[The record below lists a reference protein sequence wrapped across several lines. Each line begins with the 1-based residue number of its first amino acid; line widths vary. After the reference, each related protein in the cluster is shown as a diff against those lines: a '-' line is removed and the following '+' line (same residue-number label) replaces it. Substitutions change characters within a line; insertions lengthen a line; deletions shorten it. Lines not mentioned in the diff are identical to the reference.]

1 MHPTAKASSRL
12 APCHRFSH
20 LVQRLIG
27 LPENATGSRGPLRFS
42 IRCGFGNPPPFSQAC
57 IFPLIG
63 VYYPRPR
70 YNMLQ
75 LNRRRASPPAGQKEC
90 QPS

>member
-1 MHPTAKASSRL
+1 MHPTAKVSSRL
-12 APCHRFSH
+12 APCHCFSH

-27 LPENATGSRGPLRFS
+27 LPENATGRRGPLRFS
-42 IRCGFGNPPPFSQAC
+42 IRCGLENPPSFSQAC

-75 LNRRRASPPAGQKEC
+75 LNRRWRRIPGEQKEC
-90 QPS
+90 PSS